1 MDCRVISAFTRVFR
15 RAMPGNDAA
24 CACVLDQSRRRI
36 TATATQSL
44 AARHVQA
51 RIEESHRRLADLRMD
66 AAAVDAGRVDAG
78 LWEFIPAG
86 LAALVDE
93 DVVVDAAG
101 DDVKL
106 RALGVS
112 GGKSAILG
120 GWRLGIGLA
129 DPAIRRHPERLPS

>member
-1 MDCRVISAFTRVFR
+1 MSCPET
-15 RAMPGNDAA
+15 
-24 CACVLDQSRRRI
+24 SRRF
-36 TATATQSL
+36 ASVP
-44 AARHVQA
+44 ARHLQA

-66 AAAVDAGRVDAG
+66 AAAIDAGRVDAG

-93 DVVVDAAG
+93 DVVVDAAR

-112 GGKSAILG
+112 GGKSGVVG
-120 GWRLGIGLA
+120 GGGLGIGWAERGIDRRRELRRA
-129 DPAIRRHPERLPS
+129 DVLQFE

>member
-1 MDCRVISAFTRVFR
+1 MDCRVK
-15 RAMPGNDAA
+15 PGSDAA

-44 AARHVQA
+44 AARHLQA

-66 AAAVDAGRVDAG
+66 AAAVDAGRVYAG
-78 LWEFIPAG
+78 LWEFIPAR
-86 LAALVDE
+86 LAALADA

-120 GWRLGIGLA
+120 GAGAG
-129 DPAIRRHPERLPS
+129 DGCGRR

>member
-1 MDCRVISAFTRVFR
+1 MSCPET
-15 RAMPGNDAA
+15 
-24 CACVLDQSRRRI
+24 SRRC
-36 TATATQSL
+36 ASVP
-44 AARHVQA
+44 ARRLQA

-66 AAAVDAGRVDAG
+66 AAAIDAGRVDAG
-78 LWEFIPAG
+78 MWEFIPAG

-112 GGKSAILG
+112 GGKSGILG
-120 GWRLGIGLA
+120 GWRLGIGCA
-129 DPAIRRHPERLPS
+129 DRDIGRHLELPQSGFIHAEGLDDAGRYRERGLYA